1 MNNSDTTQP
10 IDRPVNTFD
19 FAHLAWLAVGT
30 ALVSAL
36 LYALIGASHDNE
48 LAAIAGCII
57 FCSALATVFVGSAWA
72 VFGPGSYLKRLFWSH
87 LLCVVVGL
95 GHLAGLIMLAWDIGT
110 GSDIF
115 WEPIKYFII
124 GIAPVSL
131 AAQLPFWF
139 FRFFFGW
146 QFTYGLSPPAE
157 SFSLRDIFV
166 FTFVAA
172 LGFAGPQMAINLASK
187 PDWFDPTTT
196 YEQVTQPDGTV
207 EWEEVVLTDQKIID
221 EKNRD
226 FERQNRLGILFWYA
240 AAGVWSFGIS
250 LLSLPIPLLIFR
262 TNDRGAGCGLT
273 AAYAFGWLILAA
285 AIVGLWLP
293 GPPGEILGYL
303 WGGLLSYVG
312 LVSIVFGFSR
322 SQGFRLS
329 SPRRFSR
336 QTKKINETLD
346 R

>member
-1 MNNSDTTQP
+1 M
-10 IDRPVNTFD
+10 
-19 FAHLAWLAVGT
+19 
-30 ALVSAL
+30 
-36 LYALIGASHDNE
+36 
-48 LAAIAGCII
+48 
-57 FCSALATVFVGSAWA
+57 
-72 VFGPGSYLKRLFWSH
+72 FGPGSYLKRLFWSH

-221 EKNRD
+221 EKIVTLNARIGLE
-226 FERQNRLGILFWYA
+226 FCSGMQLQECGALE
-240 AAGVWSFGIS
+240 SHS
-250 LLSLPIPLLIFR
+250 LAYRSL
-262 TNDRGAGCGLT
+262 C
-273 AAYAFGWLILAA
+273 
-285 AIVGLWLP
+285 
-293 GPPGEILGYL
+293 
-303 WGGLLSYVG
+303 SYSVPMIAEPA
-312 LVSIVFGFSR
+312 VV
-322 SQGFRLS
+322 
-329 SPRRFSR
+329 
-336 QTKKINETLD
+336 
-346 R
+346 